1 MLSDQP
7 KHGKLFNGVWRSTKK
22 VGDLLREMSSI
33 WGDI

>member
-7 KHGKLFNGVWRSTKK
+7 KHGKPVKGMGAKK

-33 WGDI
+33 RSDI